1 MEATGKKKSVLII
14 ENETPMRVA
23 LWEKLSGAGIN
34 VLEADEGGVGLK
46 TALETHPDV
55 IMLDIAIPK
64 TGGLAVLENLRKDA
78 WGGTAR
84 VVVLTLLSDSE
95 IIGRCKELGI
105 SEFMT
110 KSEWKTEE
118 AAKRVLEIL
127 GA

>member
-1 MEATGKKKSVLII
+1 MEPTGKNKSVLII
-14 ENETPMRVA
+14 ESETPMRVA
-23 LWEKLSGAGIN
+23 LWEKLSGMGIN
-34 VLEADEGGVGLK
+34 VLEADEGDAGLK
-46 TALETHPDV
+46 KALTAHPDV
-55 IMLDIAIPK
+55 IMLDTAMPK
-64 TGGLAVLENLRKDA
+64 MSGLAVLQNLRKDA

-118 AAKRVLEIL
+118 AE
-127 GA
+127 